1 MLDGAGKTASAGL
14 ISVNDELLYEPQA
27 DILSGPVEERLTQ
40 ANAILD
46 ERFQDKDESGYRLY
60 NGERIHFQIV
70 TAAANQDLVSYLQ
83 RQLQKIGIEVTLQAA
98 GSTPETTYLY
108 NSNFDMTVQP
118 VILSMAN
125 ADVMYK
131 AHFVTTERSS
141 NYGKIQD
148 EELTDE
154 INAMRKTLNQEA
166 RIARIHH
173 LQVLTAQQY
182 YKIPLYSSNV
192 LSVARTDRFTGY
204 VVSDGQTV
212 FNNETLKN
220 LVQVTGE

>member
-1 MLDGAGKTASAGL
+1 M
-14 ISVNDELLYEPQA
+14 NRQA

-108 NSNFDMTVQP
+108 NSNFDMTVRRCFDPWQMQMSC
-118 VILSMAN
+118 ISAFCDDR
-125 ADVMYK
+125 A
-131 AHFVTTERSS
+131 F
-141 NYGKIQD
+141 IQ
-148 EELTDE
+148 L
-154 INAMRKTLNQEA
+154 RKN
-166 RIARIHH
+166 
-173 LQVLTAQQY
+173 
-182 YKIPLYSSNV
+182 
-192 LSVARTDRFTGY
+192 TG
-204 VVSDGQTV
+204 
-212 FNNETLKN
+212 
-220 LVQVTGE
+220 